1 MIASTP
7 LKAQR
12 CVLSVWRPQRV
23 VASKPFTPGQ
33 SLRRPVCAHS
43 DTHTLRKWT
52 ALNSGHRTLRTT
64 EYNGCVCEPAPYK
77 HQLPSNLRQQQTVP
91 KRCHEELPTRLHEG
105 HHESS

>member
-33 SLRRPVCAHS
+33 SLTYVQSVCSPA
-43 DTHTLRKWT
+43 THTHT
-52 ALNSGHRTLRTT
+52 AEVDCSQQRTSYSTHYRVQWL
-64 EYNGCVCEPAPYK
+64 C
-77 HQLPSNLRQQQTVP
+77 L
-91 KRCHEELPTRLHEG
+91 
-105 HHESS
+105 